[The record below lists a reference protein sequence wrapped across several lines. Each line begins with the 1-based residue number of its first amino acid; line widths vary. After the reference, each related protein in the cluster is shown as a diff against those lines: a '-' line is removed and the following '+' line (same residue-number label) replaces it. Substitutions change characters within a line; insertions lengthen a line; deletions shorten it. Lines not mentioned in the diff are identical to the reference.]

1 MSRRRE
7 AGNATPAVAAL
18 TASGVSFTLHP
29 YDHDP
34 AQTHF
39 GDEASAALGVAP
51 DRLFK
56 TLIVSFQGGP
66 GPLGCAVV
74 PVSAQ
79 LDLRTLAQ
87 LSGAKKVNL
96 ADAALAERTTGY
108 IVGGISPLGQKRPL
122 PTWVDASALDW
133 PTVFVSAGRRGLQVE
148 LSPADLV
155 GLASA
160 SVGPIARS

>member
-1 MSRRRE
+1 MTRRRD
-7 AGNATPAVAAL
+7 AGTATPAVAAL
-18 TASGVSFTLHP
+18 TASGVAFTLHP

-39 GDEASAALGVAP
+39 GDEASAALGVVP
-51 DRLFK
+51 ERIFK
-56 TLIVSFQGGP
+56 TLVVSLQGARS
-66 GPLGCAVV
+66 PLACAVV

-79 LDLRTLAQ
+79 LDLRVLAQ
-87 LSGAKKVNL
+87 LARAKKATL

-122 PTWVDASALDW
+122 ATWVDASARAW

-148 LSPADLV
+148 LSPDDLV
-155 GLASA
+155 RLTAA
-160 SVGPIARS
+160 DVGIIARS